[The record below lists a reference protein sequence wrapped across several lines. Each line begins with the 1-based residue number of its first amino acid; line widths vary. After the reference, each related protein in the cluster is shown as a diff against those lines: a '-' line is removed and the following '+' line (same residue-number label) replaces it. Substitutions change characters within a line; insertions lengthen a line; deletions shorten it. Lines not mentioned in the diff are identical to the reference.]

1 MTQQIIWTKVQVRL
15 VLQPKKY
22 HQLIIMNRK
31 GLAIMV
37 LAAVILLLLFA
48 PSRANYGVGSSA
60 QPMGFNLF
68 NQPTE
73 AGTNFT
79 VQSGT
84 NFTVQGGGEESIGA
98 PYMGGGAGGS
108 SVSSAS
114 LIPRDV
120 VATED
125 FGQFSPDKILGNQN
139 YLDPRSQIGYP
150 ETIGGVLRNANRDF
164 RSEPLNPRTPVSIFN
179 LSTIPPDV
187 MRPKFEIE
195 REYQ

>member
-1 MTQQIIWTKVQVRL
+1 
-15 VLQPKKY
+15 
-22 HQLIIMNRK
+22 MNRK
-31 GLAIMV
+31 GLAIVV
-37 LAAVILLLLFA
+37 LVVIILFLLFSGRKSGFGMVSQGKA
-48 PSRANYGVGSSA
+48 GVVGANIGDRSA
-60 QPMGFNLF
+60 
-68 NQPTE
+68 T
-73 AGTNFT
+73 T
-79 VQSGT
+79 
-84 NFTVQGGGEESIGA
+84 
-98 PYMGGGAGGS
+98 GGAAQTTMLAPASTSMGDNIGQ

-150 ETIGGVLRNANRDF
+150 ETLGGVLRNANRDF

-187 MRPKFEIE
+187 MRPKFEIDY
-195 REYQ
+195 EYS

>member
-1 MTQQIIWTKVQVRL
+1 
-15 VLQPKKY
+15 
-22 HQLIIMNRK
+22 MNRK
-31 GLAIMV
+31 GLAIVV
-37 LAAVILLLLFA
+37 LVVIILFLLFSGKKSGYA
-48 PSRANYGVGSSA
+48 SPMAGV
-60 QPMGFNLF
+60 MGMNVGDRSV
-68 NQPTE
+68 T
-73 AGTNFT
+73 
-79 VQSGT
+79 S
-84 NFTVQGGGEESIGA
+84 
-98 PYMGGGAGGS
+98 GGAAQTTMMMPAPLSMGDNIGQT
-108 SVSSAS
+108 VSSAS

-150 ETIGGVLRNANRDF
+150 ETLGGVLRNANRDF

>member
-1 MTQQIIWTKVQVRL
+1 
-15 VLQPKKY
+15 
-22 HQLIIMNRK
+22 MNRK
-31 GLAIMV
+31 SLAIVV
-37 LAAVILLLLFA
+37 LVVIILFLLFSGRKSGYAAPDQGAVMGMNVGTAAVT
-48 PSRANYGVGSSA
+48 S
-60 QPMGFNLF
+60 
-68 NQPTE
+68 
-73 AGTNFT
+73 
-79 VQSGT
+79 
-84 NFTVQGGGEESIGA
+84 
-98 PYMGGGAGGS
+98 GGAAQTERISAAPVMSMGDNIGQ

-150 ETIGGVLRNANRDF
+150 ETLGGVLRNANQDF

-187 MRPKFEIE
+187 MRPKFEIDY
-195 REYQ
+195 EYQ

>member
-1 MTQQIIWTKVQVRL
+1 
-15 VLQPKKY
+15 
-22 HQLIIMNRK
+22 MNRK
-31 GLAIMV
+31 GLVILV
-37 LAAVILLLLFA
+37 LAAVILLMLFA
-48 PSRANYGVGSSA
+48 PKCRSNYGTGSSA
-60 QPMGFNLF
+60 QPLGAAPTDAKSMG
-68 NQPTE
+68 
-73 AGTNFT
+73 AAY
-79 VQSGT
+79 SGAAE
-84 NFTVQGGGEESIGA
+84 GGN
-98 PYMGGGAGGS
+98 

-114 LIPRDV
+114 LIPREV

-150 ETIGGVLRNANRDF
+150 ETIGGVLRNANYDF

-187 MRPKFEIE
+187 MRPKFEID

>member
-1 MTQQIIWTKVQVRL
+1 
-15 VLQPKKY
+15 
-22 HQLIIMNRK
+22 MNRK

-48 PSRANYGVGSSA
+48 PTRASYGVTSSSA
-60 QPMGFNLF
+60 GPVGMNTFN
-68 NQPTE
+68 TV
-73 AGTNFT
+73 ATNVT
-79 VQSGT
+79 MTSQSDD
-84 NFTVQGGGEESIGA
+84 QMGA
-98 PYMGGGAGGS
+98 PYSGGATGGS

-187 MRPKFEIE
+187 MRPRFEID
-195 REYQ
+195 RAYQ